1 MPTGVLEE
9 IGKLSKKGILI
20 SGVVTW
26 IQAQI
31 GTHGTD
37 IWKSLAQRCFLG
49 PEVTAAK
56 EALRSAKGAVFEN
69 LVTDFKVN
77 SLGDGKETKEIE
89 DIRKAIVAL
98 QAAGDMPLVMATSS
112 HMQRCP
118 QSWGVPETA
127 TVQDVMGKVMEL
139 EKAMADNI
147 ECQRQQMVDSM
158 ESQRQQMD
166 LMKQELLSRKVEV
179 RTPVIPQIVIPGD
192 TPSKKRKL
200 VETAEGQTQ
209 QQVSYAG

>member
-1 MPTGVLEE
+1 
-9 IGKLSKKGILI
+9 
-20 SGVVTW
+20 
-26 IQAQI
+26 
-31 GTHGTD
+31 
-37 IWKSLAQRCFLG
+37 
-49 PEVTAAK
+49 
-56 EALRSAKGAVFEN
+56 
-69 LVTDFKVN
+69 
-77 SLGDGKETKEIE
+77 
-89 DIRKAIVAL
+89 
-98 QAAGDMPLVMATSS
+98 
-112 HMQRCP
+112 
-118 QSWGVPETA
+118 
-127 TVQDVMGKVMEL
+127 MGKVMEL

-209 QQVSYAG
+209 QQVSYAGVTLARVTPLGTHKTSLDRQQQSGGEFP